1 MRISWILIAILMIGI
16 IGTVS
21 AVSSGN
27 LGNSNL
33 CKKECMN
40 DKKAALHS
48 CVSENIECRQS
59 CQASKEAC
67 LIENKNSKNKTK
79 ICNNYACMKECAET
93 KNICNSLAVLSN
105 AYCPQACN
113 AGNMNV
119 TCGDYNAGESFVN
132 GTEMC
137 GCNYKGEIVCK
148 KNNALFARLTSFDS
162 NECNNGGGLFQQLCN
177 GPYFDI
183 VCTGKNYCLCSGNGN
198 NSCPSNSACLTN
210 FDINVRKD
218 TVAGWKNY
226 IGEDLGNIGICVKG
240 AVNSCGNGI
249 CEEITCLSDN
259 CPFPENSL
267 NCPQDCS
274 N

>member
-1 MRISWILIAILMIGI
+1 VFVGTGAKI
-16 IGTVS
+16 IG
-21 AVSSGN
+21 
-27 LGNSNL
+27 
-33 CKKECMN
+33 
-40 DKKAALHS
+40 
-48 CVSENIECRQS
+48 
-59 CQASKEAC
+59 
-67 LIENKNSKNKTK
+67 
-79 ICNNYACMKECAET
+79 
-93 KNICNSLAVLSN
+93 
-105 AYCPQACN
+105 
-113 AGNMNV
+113 
-119 TCGDYNAGESFVN
+119 
-132 GTEMC
+132 
-137 GCNYKGEIVCK
+137 
-148 KNNALFARLTSFDS
+148 
-162 NECNNGGGLFQQLCN
+162 
-177 GPYFDI
+177 
-183 VCTGKNYCLCSGNGN
+183 SGNGN